1 MQERLNN
8 QDEGFDGSTENQMEG
23 AAPPVKRRSVG
34 RNIGWYLAGN
44 VAFSAGQWAM
54 LVLLAKLSGPELV
67 GLMTIARAITFPP
80 LQFANLNLRT
90 VLASTTSDEF
100 TFRDFFGLRLVALP
114 LAFLFIVGVALLG
127 YPPYNAAIIILVAV
141 AGVFDSVSDVIYG
154 VFQQTENLDR
164 ISISRSIQGFG
175 QLAAFV
181 AVMALTRNLLFGVAS
196 LAIVSAIV
204 TFAYD
209 LRFAKITLHQA
220 RREKDK
226 RFTSETS
233 LSLKPNFDLAILMRL
248 FKHALP
254 MALVLLF
261 IALNFNVPRYFVE
274 YHLGLKMLGIF
285 GAMTALM
292 QAAAM
297 VQSAVGHSTVPRLA
311 RYFDEAPKLYV
322 RLFRKLILIAMCSTL
337 GNIAISLVAGRWLLA
352 VIYKPEF
359 AKEYQAF
366 HWLMVANGIFYLQAA
381 LRDAATAAKNY
392 RVQPWIHG
400 IGVLVIALASSILV
414 PSYGLIGASWAVC
427 LGMLVL
433 VIGFAVVMRQTIRN
447 LSPGE

>member
-1 MQERLNN
+1 MQESLPP
-8 QDEGFDGSTENQMEG
+8 
-23 AAPPVKRRSVG
+23 AAPGPTEQHVKLQIAKPKSVR

-44 VAFSAGQWAM
+44 IAFSAGQWAM
-54 LVLLAKLSGPELV
+54 LVLLAKLAGPELV

-80 LQFANLNLRT
+80 LQFANLNLRI

-114 LAFLFIVGVALLG
+114 VAFLFIVTVAVLG
-127 YPPYNAAIIILVAV
+127 YSPYNAAIIILVAV

-175 QLAAFV
+175 QLLAFV
-181 AVMALTRNLLFGVAS
+181 AVMAITKNLLYGVAS

-209 LRFAKITLHQA
+209 LRFAQVTLHQA

-226 RFTSETS
+226 RFTSEAS
-233 LSLKPNFDLAILMRL
+233 LSLKPNFNPATLWRL
-248 FKHALP
+248 FRYALP

-261 IALNFNVPRYFVE
+261 IALNYNVPRYFVE
-274 YHLGLKMLGIF
+274 FHSGLKMLGIF

-311 RYFDEAPKLYV
+311 RYFDESP
-322 RLFRKLILIAMCSTL
+322 RLFIGLFKKLMLIATCSMV
-337 GNIAISLVAGRWLLA
+337 GNIVISLLFGRWLLT
-352 VIYKPEF
+352 VIYKPEY
-359 AKEYQAF
+359 ALESQAF
-366 HWLMVANGIFYLQAA
+366 NWLMVANGIFYLQAA
-381 LRDAATAAKNY
+381 LRDGVTAAKNY
-392 RVQPWIHG
+392 RVQPWIHAV
-400 IGVLVIALASSILV
+400 GVIVIALASWILV
-414 PSYGLIGASWAVC
+414 PRYGLIGAAWAVC
-427 LGMLVL
+427 IGMAVL
-433 VIGFAVVMRQTIRN
+433 AIGFAFVILKTIRGLN
-447 LSPGE
+447 STIPVG